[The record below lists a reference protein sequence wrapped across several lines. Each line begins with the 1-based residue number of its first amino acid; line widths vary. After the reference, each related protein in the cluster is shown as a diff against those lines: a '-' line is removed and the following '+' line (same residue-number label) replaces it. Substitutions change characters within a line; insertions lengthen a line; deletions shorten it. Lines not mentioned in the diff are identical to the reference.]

1 MMEFIIALIGIN
13 VAINTALTLLGLYTL
28 SKIMERIG

>member
-1 MMEFIIALIGIN
+1 MEFLIALIGIN
-13 VAINTALTLLGLYTL
+13 VAINTGLTLLGLYTL